1 MVCLGLSC
9 LTQRN
14 RRGQLERGGGV
25 FFSAGNECLSAASFI
40 SKAKNTPPP
49 LSIPHNPQSGATS
62 RPRMPYLRPGH
73 KEREHQAKHQSRDT
87 DTKSGHKRTATIEP
101 LLGQP
106 RPDHLGEAVEGHH
119 GGRQTRALVGMKGAA
134 DALGEKN
141 SAQKGA
147 S

>member
-49 LSIPHNPQSGATS
+49 RSIPHNPQSAAT
-62 RPRMPYLRPGH
+62 PNQD
-73 KEREHQAKHQSRDT
+73 RECQES
-87 DTKSGHKRTATIEP
+87 
-101 LLGQP
+101 
-106 RPDHLGEAVEGHH
+106 
-119 GGRQTRALVGMKGAA
+119 
-134 DALGEKN
+134 ALGTKN
-141 SAQKGA
+141 ANKSPNASAATPIPKA
-147 S
+147 DPRVPPTSS

>member
-49 LSIPHNPQSGATS
+49 RSIPRNQQSGATS

-73 KEREHQAKHQSRDT
+73 KEREHEAKHQSRDT
-87 DTKSGHKRTATIEP
+87 DTKSRNQGTAGVEP
-101 LLGQP
+101 LLGEP
-106 RPDHLGEAVEGHH
+106 WSHHLGETVQSHH
-119 GGRQTRALVGMKGAA
+119 GCR
-134 DALGEKN
+134 
-141 SAQKGA
+141 
-147 S
+147 

>member
-49 LSIPHNPQSGATS
+49 RSIPHNQQSGSPNPPQTQWRECHTS
-62 RPRMPYLRPGH
+62 GRGTKNANTRPN
-73 KEREHQAKHQSRDT
+73 
-87 DTKSGHKRTATIEP
+87 
-101 LLGQP
+101 
-106 RPDHLGEAVEGHH
+106 
-119 GGRQTRALVGMKGAA
+119 TRAATPIPKA
-134 DALGEKN
+134 DRKSTRLN
-141 SAQKGA
+141 SSHVRISYAV
-147 S
+147 